1 MHLFLIYAYM
11 YAIFY
16 QTNRKTYYFTNIF
29 IFLCIYLEYLHI
41 NIQKLLLFW
50 WIVRMYLYYSE
61 ANFFNLGYCTLSLL
75 MLIFFFYITVFRQI
89 LVLSCCWRLVVHPF
103 PNDWNL
109 HVFLQRLLDVVCAI
123 IWVLTKLFVLQKTI
137 ISAL

>member
-1 MHLFLIYAYM
+1 MHIT

-41 NIQKLLLFW
+41 NIQKLLLFC
-50 WIVRMYLYYSE
+50 WIVRMYLHYSE
-61 ANFFNLGYCTLSLL
+61 AIFFNLGYCTLSLL
-75 MLIFFFYITVFRQI
+75 MLIFFFYIKVFRQI

-109 HVFLQRLLDVVCAI
+109 QLFLQRLLDVVCAI
-123 IWVLTKLFVLQKTI
+123 SWVLTKLFVLQKTI